1 MNLFSKK
8 TKPIP
13 QSYQPVLESKEV
25 IDLFSRTTMHQQ
37 AALMRLS
44 SRNIAIEIAGETH
57 MGFEFDYGVEGAVI
71 VMRETEPQGELQ
83 LEA

>member
-1 MNLFSKK
+1 
-8 TKPIP
+8 
-13 QSYQPVLESKEV
+13 
-25 IDLFSRTTMHQQ
+25 MHQQ
-37 AALMRLS
+37 AALMRLI

-71 VMRETEPQGELQ
+71 VMRETEPQGELH